1 VQQRNIPVE
10 VRVELAREKQSLSLM
25 PTRKPAGL
33 TNLLLKA
40 TSQEAL
46 SEHHPSLLAR
56 DVHRDKK

>member
-1 VQQRNIPVE
+1 ME